1 MLAAE
6 IKALVEA
13 GDRDAAR
20 ERFGA
25 LVALLQ
31 RRAVRIAFQY
41 LRDAA
46 DADEAVQ
53 DAFVK
58 VFLHIEQYR
67 SELPF
72 DVWFTRI
79 LVNAA
84 LDRLKARG
92 RQQRWIS
99 HSTDE
104 DNGRPVEQ
112 VPATEAS
119 HERRLLAK
127 ERWAAGDRGRRGPAR
142 SPAAGVHALPS
153 GRADAGGNQRRDRHE
168 PGDGAGAFVPGVAEV
183 TRSVGRSGMSRRDIS
198 EQDENAALEA
208 YRAAACAEADAHFD
222 DRALEAQRHKILA
235 RLAHLGH
242 PAKVIRF
249 PKAPHGD
256 LPIGRRQSPLDQRRG
271 GRRPD
276 HRPARRPAGAPR
288 AAADP
293 PAGAD
298 GHLDRA
304 QRPASGPTF
313 VPVSAPVDDGLLGE
327 IELVMQVRSRRRT
340 AGARRIHPFRRPLA
354 ARTAA

>member
-1 MLAAE
+1 MAGQPKVDLAAHAAPGQPRATDASHPSPASVLAAE
-6 IKALVEA
+6 IKGLIET

-25 LVALLQ
+25 LVALMQ
-31 RRAVRIAFQY
+31 RRAIRIAFQY

-67 SELPF
+67 SDLPF

-104 DNGRPVEQ
+104 ENGRPVEQ

-127 ERWAAGDRGRRGPAR
+127 ERWEQVTRAVA
-142 SPAAGVHALPS
+142 ALPD
-153 GRADAGGNQRRDRHE
+153 RQRLVFTLCHLDE
-168 PGDGAGAFVPGVAEV
+168 QTPAEISAA
-183 TRSVGRSGMSRRDIS
+183 TGMSQATVRVH
-198 EQDENAALEA
+198 LF
-208 YRAAACAEADAHFD
+208 RAS
-222 DRALEAQRHKILA
+222 RKLRGV
-235 RLAHLGH
+235 LGGQ
-242 PAKVIRF
+242 A
-249 PKAPHGD
+249 
-256 LPIGRRQSPLDQRRG
+256 
-271 GRRPD
+271 
-276 HRPARRPAGAPR
+276 
-288 AAADP
+288 
-293 PAGAD
+293 
-298 GHLDRA
+298 
-304 QRPASGPTF
+304 
-313 VPVSAPVDDGLLGE
+313 
-327 IELVMQVRSRRRT
+327 
-340 AGARRIHPFRRPLA
+340 
-354 ARTAA
+354 

>member
-1 MLAAE
+1 MAAQPNAELAAQTQPRPADTTGPSPASVLAAE
-6 IKALVEA
+6 IKALVAA

-25 LVALLQ
+25 LVAVLQ

-104 DNGRPVEQ
+104 ENGRPVEQ
-112 VPATEAS
+112 VPAPDPS

-127 ERWAAGDRGRRGPAR
+127 ERCGR
-142 SPAAGVHALPS
+142 PS
-153 GRADAGGNQRRDRHE
+153 
-168 PGDGAGAFVPGVAEV
+168 
-183 TRSVGRSGMSRRDIS
+183 
-198 EQDENAALEA
+198 
-208 YRAAACAEADAHFD
+208 
-222 DRALEAQRHKILA
+222 
-235 RLAHLGH
+235 
-242 PAKVIRF
+242 
-249 PKAPHGD
+249 
-256 LPIGRRQSPLDQRRG
+256 
-271 GRRPD
+271 
-276 HRPARRPAGAPR
+276 
-288 AAADP
+288 
-293 PAGAD
+293 
-298 GHLDRA
+298 
-304 QRPASGPTF
+304 
-313 VPVSAPVDDGLLGE
+313 
-327 IELVMQVRSRRRT
+327 
-340 AGARRIHPFRRPLA
+340 
-354 ARTAA
+354 